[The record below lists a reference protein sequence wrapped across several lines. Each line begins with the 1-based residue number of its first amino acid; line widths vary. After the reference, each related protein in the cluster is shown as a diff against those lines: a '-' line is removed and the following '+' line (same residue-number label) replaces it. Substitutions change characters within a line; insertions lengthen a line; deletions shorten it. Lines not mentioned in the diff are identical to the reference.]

1 MRGKFISFEG
11 GEGGGK
17 STQAARLAG
26 FLRSKGL
33 DVIETREPGGTQQGE
48 DLRDLLVQG
57 DPDRWLPLSELLMMT
72 AARVEHVHRLIEP
85 ALAAGKWLIC
95 ARLECMIFGMGDYA
109 ASQGLVME
117 NIGLNESYPGD
128 IFHYPRYHMTIAA
141 RAAGLDAVD
150 GPFVDFKN
158 EAAYRIECQRS
169 LSLGMVGKWAIHPSQ
184 IDTALDVFSPSQE
197 DVDFAREVI
206 AVYRQAEADGIG
218 SVGHKGVMVD
228 AASARLFQNTVNR
241 ADLIGM

>member
-85 ALAAGKWLIC
+85 ALAAGKWVIC
-95 ARLECMIFGMGDYA
+95 DRFMDSTLAYQGIAGGLGLTMVGQLQEQAVGKAVPDVTFLLDVRAEAGLKRA
-109 ASQGLVME
+109 ATRG
-117 NIGLNESYPGD
+117 G
-128 IFHYPRYHMTIAA
+128 AA
-141 RAAGLDAVD
+141 RFEKKGASFHQTLRD
-150 GPFVDFKN
+150 GFLAIAN
-158 EAAYRIECQRS
+158 ENPERI
-169 LSLGMVGKWAIHPSQ
+169 V
-184 IDTALDVFSPSQE
+184 V
-197 DVDFAREVI
+197 
-206 AVYRQAEADGIG
+206 
-218 SVGHKGVMVD
+218 VD
-228 AASARLFQNTVNR
+228 AEDSFEAVWDQIEQEMARRFKL
-241 ADLIGM
+241 